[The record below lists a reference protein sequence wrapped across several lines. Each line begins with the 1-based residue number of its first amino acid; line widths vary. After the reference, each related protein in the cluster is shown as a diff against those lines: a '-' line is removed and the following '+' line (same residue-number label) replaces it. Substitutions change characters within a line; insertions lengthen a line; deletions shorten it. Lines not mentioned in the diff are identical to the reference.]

1 MRTTFTAVALAAA
14 VASAAEIPLSQRLAD
29 SAMSRQQGAL
39 PNVRYETGVFQR
51 ALEMLYAKTGNAT
64 YRDYHLKQVDSMISA
79 NGTITGHNFTLY
91 SLDPIRTGEA
101 ILYAYEKTN
110 QTKYKVALDTFRR
123 QLDAQPRTPAGAFWH
138 RSTYPNQQWLDGVYM
153 ADNFYAAYNNKFAPN
168 NNTAWDDIL
177 KQFQLVE
184 DNLIAAANSFPNNSA
199 TGLLYHGYDASLTA
213 VWAQPPTGHCIEV
226 WNRAI
231 GWYAMALVDVLDYF
245 PQKHAGYKKIRGFLE
260 RLAPAI
266 VNAADP
272 VTGNWWLVM
281 GYPNRA
287 GNYIESSGS
296 AMFVYSLLRGVRK
309 GYLPKKNYVKT
320 ATKAYE
326 YLAKTFVVP
335 ETNGTLSWN
344 GTVSVGS
351 LGSNGTYEYYI
362 SVPLALNDLKGLAP
376 FVLAS
381 LEYEQL

>member
-1 MRTTFTAVALAAA
+1 MRTTFATVALAAA
-14 VASAAEIPLSQRLAD
+14 AVSAAELPLSQRLAD

-51 ALEMLYAKTGNAT
+51 ALEAIYAKTKVAK

-79 NGTITGHNFTLY
+79 NGTVTGYNFTLY
-91 SLDPIRTGEA
+91 SLDPIRTGES
-101 ILYAYEKTN
+101 ILYAYEQTN

-138 RSTYPNQQWLDGVYM
+138 RIVYPNQQWLDGVYM
-153 ADNFYAAYNNKFAPN
+153 ADTYYAVYNKKFANN
-168 NNTAWDDIL
+168 NNTAWDDVL
-177 KQFQLVE
+177 RQFDLVE
-184 DNLIAAANSFPNNSA
+184 QNLRVSPNSFPNNSA
-199 TGLLYHGYDASLTA
+199 NGLLYHGYDAGLTA
-213 VWAQPPTGHCIEV
+213 VWAQPPTGRCIEV
-226 WNRAI
+226 WNRAV
-231 GWYAMALVDVLDYF
+231 GWYAMALVDVLDHF
-245 PQKHAGYKKIRGFLE
+245 PQKHAGYKKIRGYLE
-260 RLAPAI
+260 RLAPYI
-266 VNAADP
+266 VDSADP

-287 GNYIESSGS
+287 RNYIESSGS

-320 ATKAYE
+320 ATRAYE

-351 LGSNGTYEYYI
+351 LGSNGTFDYYV
-362 SVPLALNDLKGLAP
+362 SVAEQQNDLKGLAP
-376 FVLAS
+376 FILAS
-381 LEYEQL
+381 LEYEAL

>member
-1 MRTTFTAVALAAA
+1 MRTNFTAVALAAA
-14 VASAAEIPLSQRLAD
+14 VASAAELPLSQRLAD
-29 SAMSRQQGAL
+29 SAMARQQGAL

-51 ALEMLYAKTGNAT
+51 ALEQIYALTGNAT

-79 NGTITGHNFTLY
+79 NGTITGYNFTLY

-101 ILYAYEKTN
+101 ILYAYEQTN

-123 QLDAQPRTPAGAFWH
+123 QLDSQPRTPAGAFWH
-138 RSTYPNQQWLDGVYM
+138 RISYPNQQWLDGVYM
-153 ADNFYAAYNNKFAPN
+153 ADNYYAAYNDKFAPN

-184 DNLIAAANSFPNNSA
+184 DNLRVAPNSFPNNSA
-199 TGLLYHGYDASLTA
+199 SGLLYHGYDASLTA
-213 VWAQPPTGHCIEV
+213 VWAQPPTGRCIEV
-226 WNRAI
+226 WNRAV
-231 GWYAMALVDVLDYF
+231 GWYAMALVDVLDHF
-245 PQKHAGYKKIRGFLE
+245 PKSHSGYKKIRGFLE
-260 RLAPAI
+260 RLAPEI
-266 VNAADP
+266 VRAADP
-272 VTGNWWLVM
+272 ATGNWWLVM

-296 AMFVYSLLRGVRK
+296 SMFVYSLLRGVRK
-309 GYLPKKNYVKT
+309 GYLSKKNYVKT

-362 SVPLALNDLKGLAP
+362 SVAQAQNDLKGLAP
-376 FVLAS
+376 FILAS
-381 LEYEQL
+381 LEYEAL

>member
-1 MRTTFTAVALAAA
+1 MRTTFAAVALAAT
-14 VASAAEIPLSQRLAD
+14 VASAAKTPLSQRLAD
-29 SAMSRQQGAL
+29 SAMARQQGAL

-51 ALEMLYAKTGNAT
+51 ALEAIYEKTGNAT

-79 NGTITGHNFTLY
+79 NGTITGYNFTLY

-101 ILYAYEKTN
+101 ILYAYEQTN

-138 RSTYPNQQWLDGVYM
+138 RIGYQNQQWLDGVYM
-153 ADNFYAAYNNKFAPN
+153 ADNYYAAYNDKFAPN

-184 DNLIAAANSFPNNSA
+184 DNLRVAPNSFPNNSA
-199 TGLLYHGYDASLTA
+199 VGLLYHGYDASLKA
-213 VWAQPPTGHCIEV
+213 VWAQPPSGRCIEV

-231 GWYAMALVDVLDYF
+231 GWYAMALVDVLDHF
-245 PQKHAGYKKIRGFLE
+245 PKSHAGYKKIRGFLE
-260 RLAPAI
+260 RLAPEI
-266 VNAADP
+266 VRAADP
-272 VTGNWWLVM
+272 ATGNWWLVM

-309 GYLPKKNYVKT
+309 GYLSKKNYVKT

-362 SVPLALNDLKGLAP
+362 SVPQAQNDLKGLAP
-376 FVLAS
+376 FILAS
-381 LEYEQL
+381 LEYEAI